1 MRSGNKSAVLTS
13 VLLWLLAMS
22 AAPAQELT
30 NPESWSSPELVDH
43 PLTGRI
49 WDARRQS
56 FIGPDEL
63 AASIGDARYLLLG
76 EKHDNLDHHALQL
89 KVLESLLQQ
98 ERLHRVSFEML
109 DSDVRERLLDIYLQ
123 EPMNAEELQ
132 VYLMWDT
139 EGWDW
144 SFYGPL
150 VQAVYA
156 AGIGIGAG
164 NITRDEVSA
173 IYADDNASPREVLGE
188 AALARLELDIDE
200 SHCGLLPESQFPA
213 MVRVQQA
220 RDRAM
225 AESLRPPAAGM
236 TSVLIAGNYHVRHD
250 LGVPNYLLPRE
261 PSLAPGAIIALSFME
276 VQDGETDP
284 DLYQEQLGEQ
294 HAFDYLWFTP
304 SVGEE
309 DYCASMRQ

>member
-1 MRSGNKSAVLTS
+1 MHSGNKWAVLTS
-13 VLLWLLAMS
+13 VLLWLLPMS
-22 AAPAQELT
+22 AAPAQELA
-30 NPESWSSPELVDH
+30 NPESWAAPELVDH

-49 WDARRQS
+49 WDARRQT
-56 FIGPDEL
+56 FIGPNEL
-63 AASIGDARYLLLG
+63 AASIADARYLLLG
-76 EKHDNLDHHALQL
+76 EKHDNPDHHTLQL
-89 KVLESLLQQ
+89 AVVESLLRQ
-98 ERLHRVSFEML
+98 ERLYRVSFEML

-123 EPMNAEELQ
+123 EPMNADELQ
-132 VYLMWDT
+132 AYLMWDT

-156 AGIGIGAG
+156 AGIGIAAG

-173 IYADDNASPREVLGE
+173 IYANDNASSREVLGE

-220 RDRAM
+220 RDRTM
-225 AESLRPPAAGM
+225 AGSLRPPAADM
-236 TSVLIAGNYHVRHD
+236 TSVLVAGNYHVRRD
-250 LGVPNYLLPRE
+250 LGVPNYLLRRE
-261 PSLAPGAIIALSFME
+261 PSLAPEAIVTLSFME

-284 DLYQEQLGEQ
+284 ALYQEQFGEQ

-309 DYCASMRQ
+309 DYCAAMRQ